1 MLRLESKTTR
11 VELGLCAAN
20 RIMAEAE
27 TTLEAVTIIQA
38 KDDGASSK
46 VRRGRSLNTY
56 VRVEPKTEN
65 VSSRGR
71 CGKINDSIL
80 DMLHFRWLKIPRL
93 QYRENLT

>member
-20 RIMAEAE
+20 RILAEAE

-65 VSSRGR
+65 VS
-71 CGKINDSIL
+71 
-80 DMLHFRWLKIPRL
+80 LHEH
-93 QYRENLT
+93 YRVTQGNKQGEISFQSCKLRQS